1 MMGDIRSKAK
11 IIFFTVFL
19 AIFAVLFIFSRSI
32 LLANFA
38 RLDEE
43 RIHANVQRAISA
55 LDNELTQMRTV
66 NRDWASWDDTYEFVV
81 SPDENYIRV
90 NLTDET
96 FQNLRL
102 NLMLFVDTAG
112 EIVYSKAYDLDN
124 GTEVPV
130 PSSFKQR
137 PNADDK
143 LWFQNKEP
151 EELTGVLVLPE
162 GPMLLVANSIL
173 TSEDKGPP
181 RGLLIWGRY
190 LDQQVIHS
198 LAERTLLPLEITN
211 FSHAWLASLP
221 PEAQQQLLQRQI
233 YTRPIS
239 DKLLYGYAVIRDIYG
254 EPALT
259 IKVEMPRSIYQQGL
273 ATVRYFLISLVVVC
287 LLFALLA
294 YLLIDRTIL
303 SRVVRLSTTVSA
315 LGKKKDFS
323 ARLALPGN
331 DEVSRLAAAIDS
343 TFAEL
348 AQSYQALAES
358 EQKYSAL
365 VENSNDGIVVVQDG
379 LIKFANR
386 KAVEMGGFSMEETM
400 GKPFVTFVCPEY
412 QQMVIDSYQRT
423 TAGERLA
430 NSYEVE
436 VTRKD
441 GKRITVEVNASRIR
455 FEGRPAD
462 MAIIRD
468 ITERKRT
475 QEQLVLAQRL
485 ATIGELATSIAREL
499 NGPLRSI
506 VALSDLLQNKED
518 VPEEIKQDLTAIS
531 NEAQHIAGTV
541 RNLLTLGQKHALQK
555 QPCQLNDIIEEV
567 LKLRAYEHK
576 MSNIAVIKRLAHDLP
591 EVMADYFQMKQ
602 VFLSIVMNAEYFMV
616 RAHNRGN
623 LIVVTEKADNAVKIS
638 FIDDGPG
645 IARENLSR
653 IFDPFFTTKPASE
666 GTGLGLSISQAIIA
680 EHGGRIYAQ
689 SDPGNGATFVIELP
703 LDQA

>member
-11 IIFFTVFL
+11 IIFFIVFL

-90 NLTDET
+90 NLIDET

-102 NLMLFVDTAG
+102 NLMLFVNTAG

-137 PNADDK
+137 PNADDR

-162 GPMLLVANSIL
+162 GPMLLVANPIL

-386 KAVEMGGFSMEETM
+386 KAVEMGGFSMEETI

-423 TAGERLA
+423 TAGEKLA

-666 GTGLGLSISQAIIA
+666 GTGLGLSISQAMIA

>member
-1 MMGDIRSKAK
+1 
-11 IIFFTVFL
+11 
-19 AIFAVLFIFSRSI
+19 
-32 LLANFA
+32 
-38 RLDEE
+38 
-43 RIHANVQRAISA
+43 
-55 LDNELTQMRTV
+55 
-66 NRDWASWDDTYEFVV
+66 
-81 SPDENYIRV
+81 
-90 NLTDET
+90 
-96 FQNLRL
+96 
-102 NLMLFVDTAG
+102 
-112 EIVYSKAYDLDN
+112 
-124 GTEVPV
+124 
-130 PSSFKQR
+130 
-137 PNADDK
+137 
-143 LWFQNKEP
+143 
-151 EELTGVLVLPE
+151 
-162 GPMLLVANSIL
+162 
-173 TSEDKGPP
+173 
-181 RGLLIWGRY
+181 
-190 LDQQVIHS
+190 VIHS